1 MANDIGI
8 RIGVDGEKEFKTA
21 LSAINAQ
28 LKNLSSEMK
37 AAVTSMAGMDS
48 AEDRSAKKADILGR
62 SIEVAKQKIDMIRA
76 AYDRARKKLDGLGG
90 ALEQAKQEFGE
101 NSAEA
106 LKAQNAYNRQAAA
119 VNNLGTKLNDA
130 QSDLNRMESEL
141 QDVENAAD
149 DTSDAFEDIGDS
161 ALTFGDVLK
170 ANVLGQAIIEGVKQL
185 ASAVKNMAGEFIESA
200 AAIKAEGSQFE
211 QTFGNMGSTASAAI
225 ERVASSSGILNTRL
239 NTLGAQ
245 IYAFARSSGGDATES
260 MDLME
265 TALQATADA
274 AAYYDRSLEDTAESL
289 QSFLKGNYANDAA
302 LGLSCTE
309 TTRNAAATELFG
321 KKFAELTEI
330 QKQQTLLKMVTDS
343 QKLSGAMGQA
353 AREADGWE
361 NVQGNLNEAWR
372 QFMAAAGAPF
382 LNNLVPIIQQLTG
395 KLQEMMQNIDWE
407 AFSASITEAFQWLI
421 DNGEIILSMAV
432 GIGAAFATWNV
443 TNMIT
448 GLVGAWNAYKLA
460 TEGATV
466 SQWLLNAAQNAN
478 PVGIVIAAVTGLVA
492 ALVTLW
498 HTNEGFRNAVI
509 SIWENIKQAF
519 SSAWTAIKGVWDQ
532 VKPFFSGI
540 WNGIKT
546 VFSSVKPYLSA
557 AFSGAWSAIKAVWS
571 TVTGFFS
578 MIWNTIK
585 SIFSAVKAVLSG
597 NFEGAWNVIKSV
609 WSGVTSFFSG
619 IWQQIKGV
627 FAGAFSAFLEI
638 GGNIVNGI
646 KQGISN
652 AWSTFTSWVKS
663 KFDGLV
669 SNVKGL
675 FGIHSP
681 SRVFRDQ
688 IGKMLMLGLA
698 DGIQKGI
705 GTVENALRDTQTAV
719 LKVADELNHRL
730 VEKESELSD
739 AIKAEGLDEVT
750 KAALEEQLQA
760 VQTFRSEYEQALS
773 DLQSKQDSMTKKL
786 KSYGDLFTT
795 VQSEFG
801 SFLELS
807 DLQSDIDAIDRYG
820 EALEQLKQRGV
831 SDTLMSEIVGMDIG
845 DATAYTE
852 KLLAMTDE
860 QYSEYMALW
869 EQKQKAAADVA
880 QRFYSDE
887 MTSLVNEYVS
897 KVPNALGIM
906 KDDLYHVGQ
915 LAAKGLAQGILSQ
928 KSAVVSAAR
937 SVAAAARAAL
947 RSAEGIHSP
956 AKKWAVLG
964 DYMAQGIGVGF
975 TRRMDSV
982 SREITA
988 SIPSVDAYTA
998 RERAS
1003 AGMVNGIVSGLSAV
1017 MGSGNSHPITLQ
1029 VNMDGKTIAQT
1040 IFDPLKDVSKQR
1052 GVTLG

>member
-37 AAVTSMAGMDS
+37 ATVTSMTGMDS
-48 AEDRSAKKADILGR
+48 AESRSAKKADILGR
-62 SIEVAKQKIDMIRA
+62 SIEATKQKIDMIRA
-76 AYDRARKKLDGLGG
+76 AYDRAKEKLDSLGG
-90 ALEQAKQEFGE
+90 ALEQAKQDFGE

-119 VNNLGTKLNDA
+119 VNHLGTQLNNA

-141 QDVENAAD
+141 QDVEDAAD
-149 DTSDAFEDIGDS
+149 DTTDAFEDAGDS

-185 ASAVKNMAGEFIESA
+185 ASAVKSMAGEFIESA
-200 AAIKAEGSQFE
+200 AAVKAESSQFE
-211 QTFGNMGSTASAAI
+211 QTFGDMGSTASAAI
-225 ERVASSSGILNTRL
+225 ERVASSSGILDTRL

-245 IYAFARSSGGDATES
+245 IYAFTRSSGGDATES

-321 KKFAELTEI
+321 KKFSELTEI

-372 QFMAAAGAPF
+372 QFMAAAGTPF
-382 LNNLVPIIQQLTG
+382 LDNLVPIVQQLTG
-395 KLQEMMQNIDWE
+395 KLQEMTQSIDWE
-407 AFSASITEAFQWLI
+407 AFSAAVTGAFQWLI
-421 DNGEIILSMAV
+421 DNGETILSVAV
-432 GIGAAFATWNV
+432 GIGAAFVTWNV
-443 TNMIT
+443 ANMIT
-448 GLVGAWNAYKLA
+448 GLVGAWNAYKVA

-466 SQWLLNAAQNAN
+466 AQWLLNAAQNAN
-478 PVGIVIAAVTGLVA
+478 PVGIVIAAVAGLVA

-509 SIWENIKQAF
+509 GIWENIKQAF

-532 VKPFFSGI
+532 AKPFFSGI
-540 WNGIKT
+540 WNGIK
-546 VFSSVKPYLSA
+546 
-557 AFSGAWSAIKAVWS
+557 AV
-571 TVTGFFS
+571 
-578 MIWNTIK
+578 
-585 SIFSAVKAVLSG
+585 FSAVKAVLSG
-597 NFEGAWNVIKSV
+597 DFEGAWNAIKSV

-627 FAGAFSAFLEI
+627 FSGAFSAFLEI
-638 GGNIVNGI
+638 GRNIVNGI
-646 KQGISN
+646 KQGFSN
-652 AWSTFTSWVKS
+652 AWGAFTGWVKS
-663 KFDGLV
+663 KFEGLV
-669 SNVKGL
+669 SSVKSL

-688 IGKMLMLGLA
+688 VGKMLMLSLA
-698 DGIQKGI
+698 EGIQNGI
-705 GTVENALRDTQTAV
+705 GTVENALQDTQTAV
-719 LKVADELNHRL
+719 LKVADELNRRL

-760 VQTFRSEYEQALS
+760 VQAFRSEYEQALS
-773 DLQSKQDSMTKKL
+773 DLQSKQDSMAEKL

-795 VQSEFG
+795 VQSESG

-831 SDTLMSEIVGMDIG
+831 SDTLMAEIIGMDVD

-897 KVPNALGIM
+897 KVPDALGIM
-906 KDDLYHVGQ
+906 KDDLYQVGQ

-937 SVAAAARAAL
+937 AVAAAARAAL

-975 TRRMDSV
+975 TRRMDSI

-988 SIPSVDAYTA
+988 SIPSVDALTA

-1017 MGSGNSHPITLQ
+1017 MGSGSTQPIALQ

-1040 IFDPLKDVSKQR
+1040 IFDPLKDVSRQR
-1052 GVTLG
+1052 GVSLG

>member
-37 AAVTSMAGMDS
+37 ATVTSMTGMDS
-48 AEDRSAKKADILGR
+48 AESRSAKKADILGR
-62 SIEVAKQKIDMIRA
+62 SIEATRQKIDMIRA
-76 AYDRARKKLDGLGG
+76 AYDRAKEKLDSLGG
-90 ALEQAKQEFGE
+90 ALEQAKQDFGE

-119 VNNLGTKLNDA
+119 VNHLGTQLNNA

-141 QDVENAAD
+141 QDVEDAAD
-149 DTSDAFEDIGDS
+149 DTTDAFEDAGDS

-185 ASAVKNMAGEFIESA
+185 ASAVKSMAGEFIESA
-200 AAIKAEGSQFE
+200 AAVKAESSQFE
-211 QTFGNMGSTASAAI
+211 QTFGDMGSTASAAI
-225 ERVASSSGILNTRL
+225 ERVASSSGILDTRL

-321 KKFAELTEI
+321 KKFSELTEI

-372 QFMAAAGAPF
+372 QFMAAAGTPF
-382 LNNLVPIIQQLTG
+382 LDNLVPIVQQLTG
-395 KLQEMMQNIDWE
+395 KLQEMTQSIDWE
-407 AFSASITEAFQWLI
+407 AFSAAVTGAFQWLI
-421 DNGEIILSMAV
+421 DNGETILSVAV
-432 GIGAAFATWNV
+432 GIGAAFVTWNV
-443 TNMIT
+443 ANMIT
-448 GLVGAWNAYKLA
+448 GLVGAWNAYKVA

-466 SQWLLNAAQNAN
+466 AQWLLNAAQNAN
-478 PVGIVIAAVTGLVA
+478 PVGIVVAAVAGLVT

-498 HTNEGFRNAVI
+498 HTNEGFRNSVI
-509 SIWENIKQAF
+509 GIWENIKQAF

-532 VKPFFSGI
+532 AKPFFSGI
-540 WNGIKT
+540 WNGIK
-546 VFSSVKPYLSA
+546 
-557 AFSGAWSAIKAVWS
+557 AV
-571 TVTGFFS
+571 
-578 MIWNTIK
+578 
-585 SIFSAVKAVLSG
+585 FSAVKAVLSG
-597 NFEGAWNVIKSV
+597 DFEGAWNAIKSV

-627 FAGAFSAFLEI
+627 FSGAFSAFLEI
-638 GGNIVNGI
+638 GRNIVNGI
-646 KQGISN
+646 KQGFSN
-652 AWSTFTSWVKS
+652 AWGAFTGWVKS
-663 KFDGLV
+663 KFEGLV
-669 SNVKGL
+669 SSVKSL

-688 IGKMLMLGLA
+688 VGKMLMLGLA
-698 DGIQKGI
+698 EGIQNGI
-705 GTVENALRDTQTAV
+705 GTVENALQDTQTAV
-719 LKVADELNHRL
+719 LKVADELNRRL
-730 VEKESELSD
+730 VQKESELSD

-760 VQTFRSEYEQALS
+760 VQAFRSEYEQALS
-773 DLQSKQDSMTKKL
+773 DLQSKQDSMAEKL

-795 VQSEFG
+795 VQSESG

-807 DLQSDIDAIDRYG
+807 DLQSDIDAIGRYG
-820 EALEQLKQRGV
+820 DALEQLKRRGV
-831 SDTLMSEIVGMDIG
+831 SDTLMSEIVGMDID

-897 KVPNALGIM
+897 KVPDALGIM
-906 KDDLYHVGQ
+906 KDDLYQVGQ

-937 SVAAAARAAL
+937 AVAAAARAAL

-964 DYMAQGIGVGF
+964 DYMAQGIGAGF
-975 TRRMDSV
+975 TQRMDSV

-988 SIPSVDAYTA
+988 SIPSVDALTA

-1017 MGSGNSHPITLQ
+1017 MGSGNTQPITLQ

-1040 IFDPLKDVSKQR
+1040 IFDPLKDVSRQR
-1052 GVTLG
+1052 GVALG

>member
-37 AAVTSMAGMDS
+37 ATVTSITGMDS
-48 AEDRSAKKADILGR
+48 AESRSAKKADILGR
-62 SIEVAKQKIDMIRA
+62 SIEATKQKIDMIRA
-76 AYDRARKKLDGLGG
+76 AYDRAKEKLDSLGG
-90 ALEQAKQEFGE
+90 ALEQAKQDFGE

-119 VNNLGTKLNDA
+119 VNHLGTQLNNA

-141 QDVENAAD
+141 QDVEDAAD
-149 DTSDAFEDIGDS
+149 DTTDAFEDAGDS

-185 ASAVKNMAGEFIESA
+185 ASAVKSMAGEFIESA
-200 AAIKAEGSQFE
+200 AAVKAEGSQFE
-211 QTFGNMGSTASAAI
+211 QTFGDMGSTASAAI
-225 ERVASSSGILNTRL
+225 ERVASSSGILDTRL

-321 KKFAELTEI
+321 KKFSELTEI

-372 QFMAAAGAPF
+372 QFMAAAGTPF
-382 LNNLVPIIQQLTG
+382 LDNLVPIVQQLTG
-395 KLQEMMQNIDWE
+395 KLQEMTQSIDWE
-407 AFSASITEAFQWLI
+407 AFSAAVTGAFQWLI
-421 DNGEIILSMAV
+421 DNGETILSVAV
-432 GIGAAFATWNV
+432 GIGAAFVTWNV
-443 TNMIT
+443 ANMIT
-448 GLVGAWNAYKLA
+448 GLVGAWNAYKVA

-466 SQWLLNAAQNAN
+466 AQWLLNAAQNAN
-478 PVGIVIAAVTGLVA
+478 PVGIVIAAVAGLVA

-509 SIWENIKQAF
+509 GIWENIKQAF

-532 VKPFFSGI
+532 AKPFFSGI
-540 WNGIKT
+540 WNGIK
-546 VFSSVKPYLSA
+546 
-557 AFSGAWSAIKAVWS
+557 AV
-571 TVTGFFS
+571 
-578 MIWNTIK
+578 
-585 SIFSAVKAVLSG
+585 FSAVKAVLSG
-597 NFEGAWNVIKSV
+597 DFEGAWNAIKSV

-627 FAGAFSAFLEI
+627 FSGAFSAFLEI
-638 GGNIVNGI
+638 GRNIVNGI
-646 KQGISN
+646 KQGFSN
-652 AWSTFTSWVKS
+652 AWGAFTGWVKS
-663 KFDGLV
+663 KFEGLV
-669 SNVKGL
+669 SSVKSL

-688 IGKMLMLGLA
+688 VGKMLMLSLA
-698 DGIQKGI
+698 EGIQNGI
-705 GTVENALRDTQTAV
+705 GTVENALQDTQTAV
-719 LKVADELNHRL
+719 LKVADELNRRL

-760 VQTFRSEYEQALS
+760 VQAFRSEYEQALS
-773 DLQSKQDSMTKKL
+773 DLQSKQDSMAEKL

-795 VQSEFG
+795 VQSESG

-807 DLQSDIDAIDRYG
+807 DLQSDIDAIGRYG

-831 SDTLMSEIVGMDIG
+831 SDTLMTEIIGMDVD

-860 QYSEYMALW
+860 QYSEYMTLW

-880 QRFYSDE
+880 QRLYSDE

-897 KVPNALGIM
+897 KVPDALGIM
-906 KDDLYHVGQ
+906 KDDLYQVGQ

-937 SVAAAARAAL
+937 AVAAAARAAL

-975 TRRMDSV
+975 TRRMDSI

-988 SIPSVDAYTA
+988 SIPSVDALTA

-1017 MGSGNSHPITLQ
+1017 MGSGSTQPITLQ

-1040 IFDPLKDVSKQR
+1040 IFDPLKDVSRQR
-1052 GVTLG
+1052 GVSLG

>member
-37 AAVTSMAGMDS
+37 ATVTSMTGMDS
-48 AEDRSAKKADILGR
+48 AESRSAKKADILGR
-62 SIEVAKQKIDMIRA
+62 SIEATKQKIDMIRA
-76 AYDRARKKLDGLGG
+76 AYDRAKEKLDSLGG

-119 VNNLGTKLNDA
+119 VNHLGTQLNNA

-141 QDVENAAD
+141 QDVEDAAD
-149 DTSDAFEDIGDS
+149 DTTDAFEDAGDS

-185 ASAVKNMAGEFIESA
+185 ASAVKSMAGEFIESA
-200 AAIKAEGSQFE
+200 AAVKAEGSQFE
-211 QTFGNMGSTASAAI
+211 QTFGDMGSTASAAI
-225 ERVASSSGILNTRL
+225 ERVASSSGILDTRL

-321 KKFAELTEI
+321 KKFSELTEI

-372 QFMAAAGAPF
+372 QFMAAAGTPF
-382 LNNLVPIIQQLTG
+382 LDNLVPIVQQLTG
-395 KLQEMMQNIDWE
+395 KLQEMTQSIDWE
-407 AFSASITEAFQWLI
+407 AFSAAVTGAFQWLI
-421 DNGEIILSMAV
+421 DNGETILSVAV
-432 GIGAAFATWNV
+432 GIGAAFVTWNV
-443 TNMIT
+443 ANMIT
-448 GLVGAWNAYKLA
+448 GLVGAWNAYKVA

-466 SQWLLNAAQNAN
+466 AQWLLNAAQNAN
-478 PVGIVIAAVTGLVA
+478 PVGIVIAAVAGLVA

-509 SIWENIKQAF
+509 GIWENIKQAF

-532 VKPFFSGI
+532 AKPFFSGI
-540 WNGIKT
+540 WNGIK
-546 VFSSVKPYLSA
+546 
-557 AFSGAWSAIKAVWS
+557 AV
-571 TVTGFFS
+571 
-578 MIWNTIK
+578 
-585 SIFSAVKAVLSG
+585 FSAVKAVLSG
-597 NFEGAWNVIKSV
+597 DFEGAWNAIKSV

-627 FAGAFSAFLEI
+627 FSGAFSAFLEI
-638 GGNIVNGI
+638 GRNIVNGI
-646 KQGISN
+646 KQGFSN
-652 AWSTFTSWVKS
+652 AWGAFTGWVKS
-663 KFDGLV
+663 KFEGLV
-669 SNVKGL
+669 SSVKSL

-688 IGKMLMLGLA
+688 VGKMLMLGLA
-698 DGIQKGI
+698 EGIQNGI
-705 GTVENALRDTQTAV
+705 GTVENALQDTQTAV
-719 LKVADELNHRL
+719 LKVADELNRRL

-760 VQTFRSEYEQALS
+760 VQAFRSEYEQALS
-773 DLQSKQDSMTKKL
+773 DLQSKQDSMAEKL

-795 VQSEFG
+795 VQSESG

-831 SDTLMSEIVGMDIG
+831 SDTLMAEIIGMDVD

-897 KVPNALGIM
+897 KVPDALGIM
-906 KDDLYHVGQ
+906 KDDLYQVGQ

-937 SVAAAARAAL
+937 AVAAAARAAL

-964 DYMAQGIGVGF
+964 DYMAQGISVGF

-988 SIPSVDAYTA
+988 SIPSVDALTA

-1003 AGMVNGIVSGLSAV
+1003 TGMVNGIVSGLSAV
-1017 MGSGNSHPITLQ
+1017 MGSGNTQPITLQ

-1040 IFDPLKDVSKQR
+1040 IFDPLKDVSRQR
-1052 GVTLG
+1052 GVSLG